1 MREFNMFN
9 YENLSDYEFEIL
21 CCDIVSKK
29 LGIQLR
35 TFATGKDGGIDA
47 TDDTKKHNIV
57 VQAKHYLKSSYATLY
72 RTLCG
77 EVEKVKRLNPS
88 KYYICCAQKLTPG
101 NVTEIYDLFSEYMV
115 DTNNVIDLNV
125 LDSFLSDPANHD
137 ILRKHYKLWLEST
150 EILSQVNNR
159 NIFIDCESLMADIQ
173 EQSKFFVETHYY
185 DESKKIL
192 EHNRILLLLGQ
203 PGVGKTVTMKM
214 LALYYASQGY
224 CIRYTTDGEISNLKK
239 SISESEDQK
248 ELIVLDDC
256 LGQAYF
262 KMKESQENELIALIK
277 YVSHHKNKKI
287 VMNSRITIYN
297 EAKEHSTLFADFFE
311 DMDGI
316 VSCLDM
322 NYLPIEQKGR
332 IFFNHFYFKNIPKE
346 YYDNI
351 LKEKTYRQIV
361 MHRNYCPRIIE
372 FVTKRKQICSI
383 KSEEYAHYLLECL
396 DKPHEVWKTEYNYR
410 IQPEDRLL
418 LTTLFSLTDTIV
430 MNDILKRAY
439 NERIKYMPSIDI
451 TQNYYENA
459 LRRLNGSMIK
469 LVDKENQVWVGAA
482 NPSVNDFLRE
492 ILLSNC
498 IEYED
503 IKEHCT
509 EYIQVIRLFPE
520 HMKYLVESGRAVD
533 LYYYSE
539 QEKYSVVL
547 STICRNGV
555 YSEACKGIIHEYLEN
570 IIPFKIDENASYLEV
585 VCKLLTEELKE
596 FYSINQKL
604 DANTLISLFRKLDI
618 NEFAELLNL
627 LTQYKIELPNDVEQS
642 MIEEA
647 NRAIID
653 YCKDVPGEIYYEEYD
668 IREVIESCL
677 QSRDVLRYCS
687 NGDPYVDQE
696 YEIDYDTAYQ
706 IVQSYIIDDIKEEI
720 RSKFEPVLAK
730 YKERLLI
737 EPLGSIFEIDL
748 SSLDSYIEGQ
758 FEPMEPDYDYEPSYG
773 GTQFGGDV
781 LECIFREGAF

>member
-1 MREFNMFN
+1 MFN
-9 YENLSDYEFEIL
+9 YGNLSDYEFEIL
-21 CCDIVSKK
+21 CCDIMSKK

-47 TDDTKKHNIV
+47 TDDAKVHNII
-57 VQAKHYLKSSYATLY
+57 VQAKHYFKSSYATLY

-88 KYYICCAQKLTPG
+88 QYYICCAQKLTPN

-125 LDSFLSDPANHD
+125 IDVFLSKAENYDV
-137 ILRKHYKLWLEST
+137 LRKHYKLWLEST
-150 EILSQVNNR
+150 EILNQVNNR
-159 NIFIDCESLMADIQ
+159 NIFIDCESFMADIQ
-173 EQSKFFVETHYY
+173 EQSKFFVETCYY
-185 DESKKIL
+185 NESKKIL
-192 EHNRILLLLGQ
+192 EQNRILLLLGQ
-203 PGVGKTVTMKM
+203 PGVGKTVTTKM

-239 SISESEDQK
+239 SISESEEQK
-248 ELIVLDDC
+248 EIIILDDC

-262 KMKESQENELIALIK
+262 KMKESQENQLIALIK

-311 DMDGI
+311 DMEGI

-322 NYLPIEQKGR
+322 NYLSVEQKGR
-332 IFFNHFYFKNIPKE
+332 IFFNHLYFKNIPKE
-346 YYDNI
+346 YYNNVI
-351 LKEKTYRQIV
+351 KEKAYKQIV

-372 FVTKRKQICSI
+372 FMTKRKQICSI
-383 KSEEYAHYLLECL
+383 KAEDYARYLLECL

-410 IQPEDRLL
+410 MQPEDRLL

-439 NERIKYMPSIDI
+439 NERIKYMPSLDI

-459 LRRLNGSMIK
+459 LRRLNGSMVK
-469 LVDKENQVWVGAA
+469 LVDRENQVWVGAA

-492 ILLSNC
+492 ILSSNY

-509 EYIQVIRLFPE
+509 EYIQVERLFPK
-520 HMKYLVESGRAVD
+520 HMKHLVSSGRAGE
-533 LYYYSE
+533 LHYFSE
-539 QEKYSVVL
+539 QEKYAVILSV
-547 STICRNGV
+547 ICRNQV
-555 YSEACKGIIHEYLEN
+555 CSEACKDIIYEYLEN

-585 VCKLLTEELKE
+585 ICKLLSGELKE
-596 FYSINQKL
+596 YYSINQKL
-604 DANTLISLFRKLDI
+604 DNNILISLFGRLDI
-618 NEFAELLNL
+618 DEFAEMLNL
-627 LTQYKIELPNDVEQS
+627 LTQYKIELTADAEQS
-642 MIEEA
+642 MLEEA

-653 YCKDVPGEIYYEEYD
+653 FCKDVPGDVYYEEYD
-668 IREVIESCL
+668 IRELIEPCL
-677 QSRDVLRYCS
+677 QSRDVLRYCN

-696 YEIDYDTAYQ
+696 YEIDYDSVHQ
-706 IVQSYIIDDIKEEI
+706 LVQAYIIEDVKEEI
-720 RSKFEPVLAK
+720 RKKFESISAR
-730 YKERLLI
+730 YKEKLLL
-737 EPLGSIFEIDL
+737 EPLETIFEIDI
-748 SSLDSYIEGQ
+748 SSLDSYIEAQ
-758 FEPMEPDYDYEPSYG
+758 FEPMEPDYDYEPSYS

-781 LECIFREGAF
+781 LECIFREGAL